1 MTFDE
6 ELKELIESGL
16 PFDQLERAVAELHR
30 RHGREVPPPVQGT
43 VTLTEPDDSFGRRPH

>member
-30 RHGREVPPPVQGT
+30 RHGRDVPPPVQGT